1 MLEGN
6 QNQAENDGVRWEVLN
21 ESPSN
26 SEGSV
31 KHLDGAPQPRMKSLD
46 ELVANFRPFR
56 APPPPEPFDEKYARP
71 SSLQKKNA
79 STTAT
84 TAKKARKPKQKI
96 YVTEIRVTE
105 STHSDGRKTYA
116 ASSTPIRRLEEQ
128 QAPIASRQ
136 AFLDR
141 MRRRSE
147 RAMRDELAKIRKPMY
162 VRQTFGMGRRRTEKW
177 FLISVK
183 RQRKLKMKKHKH
195 KKLMKRTRN
204 LRRRLGRT

>member
-6 QNQAENDGVRWEVLN
+6 QNQAENEGVRWEVIS
-21 ESPSN
+21 ESHSN
-26 SEGSV
+26 SEGGV
-31 KHLDGAPQPRMKSLD
+31 KHLDGAPQPRMRSLD

-71 SSLQKKNA
+71 ATQKKA
-79 STTAT
+79 TSTKT
-84 TAKKARKPKQKI
+84 RKPKQKV

-116 ASSTPIRRLEEQ
+116 ASSTPIRALQEQAAPTRQFFLE
-128 QAPIASRQ
+128 R
-136 AFLDR
+136 
-141 MRRRSE
+141 
-147 RAMRDELAKIRKPMY
+147 
-162 VRQTFGMGRRRTEKW
+162 VRRRTEKGIRDDLASVRRPLRVKERVGMGRKRREEW
-177 FLISVK
+177 LTISVK